1 MIILFQQKIM
11 ISLNLQ
17 RLTSLLAK
25 IAIPFLI
32 LLISSCSKNEVINVE
47 YKINEYHDNGFYATF
62 SVNNNSNINLDSPWS
77 LHWNQQSS
85 IIDESSIK
93 DNVKYEYVAG
103 QSYNILSFGKDF
115 NLKSNESTSIDF
127 NQFGTVRRISD
138 LPVGGFIVSNNEIID
153 VEFNYNWK
161 NAVGIEQLD
170 APSSKDRYELY
181 APGNVI
187 DKSELEIIIP
197 TPSEITLLDGESS
210 LKSEYR
216 FFVAESLNLDI
227 DTVNSLF
234 SENFNIDLNNSSN
247 YDISVQYTDNLLEE
261 SYKLLIDE
269 NKIIIEASDKAG
281 ALYGLQSLKQL
292 MLASSLENK
301 KLKHISISDS
311 PRFSYRGM
319 LLDISRNFYGPDKIK
334 QILDYLSFF
343 KINHLDFRLTDDE
356 GWRLE
361 IPGLM
366 ELTDVG
372 SKRAYTEDEFESL
385 IPMYG
390 SGANTNSTGSGYLS
404 KNDFID
410 ILQYADNRN
419 IKIIPQISYP
429 SHMRSAIISMD
440 VRYQKYMEL
449 DNKEEAEKYLLSDPD
464 DESEY
469 NSAQAFDDNIACIC
483 RESFFTFYEKV
494 IDEIHLMYQEA
505 GLEMDKFGVGADELP
520 FGAWQKSPICD
531 KFMEENSIAGDYNAL
546 YEMMQ
551 TRVYNKISSYNAT
564 MTGWDDILLELTER
578 NQSETQIKDFF
589 KGDDILLFVWKNDW
603 GQGRQDMIYK
613 YANLGY
619 KTVMSN
625 SSAFYFDMVDDKDLD
640 NVGLSWSGYADYK
653 DMWTVDVFD
662 IFNDSYGVKKNNIS
676 KEYIE
681 SSEKLKSTNR
691 DNIIG
696 IQSQIWSETI
706 RNENILDYM
715 FMPNIIVF
723 SQKAWSKDSK
733 WMSIQ
738 DQTEREITLNY
749 EWNKFTN
756 SIGQRVLPI
765 VENIYGGLTYDL
777 PKPGGIIKND
787 SLYANTAF
795 PGLNIKYTLDG
806 SLPNIE
812 SMNYNNP
819 VEIDQDDVIYLR
831 LFDNKGR
838 GGYPIQVDK

>member
-1 MIILFQQKIM
+1 MFHRFLFFIA
-11 ISLNLQ
+11 SLF
-17 RLTSLLAK
+17 LL
-25 IAIPFLI
+25 
-32 LLISSCSKNEVINVE
+32 SCSTNSKEIEVVYEIKKMNDWNFDVSLS
-47 YKINEYHDNGFYATF
+47 ILNSTNFDFD
-62 SVNNNSNINLDSPWS
+62 SVWS
-77 LHWNQQSS
+77 FHWNQQSS
-85 IIDESSIK
+85 IVNNESIPE
-93 DNVKYEYVAG
+93 NIKYEYVAG
-103 QSYNILSFGKDF
+103 QSYNILSFGKNYD
-115 NLKSNESTSIDF
+115 LKSNESISIDF
-127 NQFGTVRRISD
+127 NQSGIVKRISD

-153 VEFNYNWK
+153 VKFTYNWK
-161 NAVGIEQLD
+161 NADGIEKLD
-170 APSSKDRYELY
+170 APTSKDRYDLY
-181 APGNVI
+181 APGNVL

-210 LKSEYR
+210 LKSEYKV
-216 FFVAESLNLDI
+216 FVDESLNLDI
-227 DTVNSLF
+227 NTVKSLF
-234 SENFNIDLNNSSN
+234 AENFNVDIINSTD
-247 YDISVQYTDNLLEE
+247 YDISVQYIDNLLEE
-261 SYKLLIDE
+261 SYKLSIDE
-269 NKIIIEASDKAG
+269 NKISIEASDRAG

-292 MLASSLENK
+292 FLASSLESNM
-301 KLKHISISDS
+301 LKHMNISDS

-361 IPGLM
+361 IPGLE
-366 ELTDVG
+366 ELTEVG
-372 SKRAYTEDEFESL
+372 SKRAYTKDEFESL

-390 SGANTNSTGSGYLS
+390 SGPDINSTGSGYLS
-404 KNDFID
+404 RDDFIE
-410 ILQYADNRN
+410 ILQYADHRN

-449 DNKEEAEKYLLSDPD
+449 GDQAEAEKYLLSDPD

-469 NSAQAFDDNIACIC
+469 YSAQGFDDNIACIC
-483 RESFFTFYEKV
+483 RESAFTFYEKV
-494 IDEIHLMYQEA
+494 IDEIYLMYKEA
-505 GLEMDKFGVGADELP
+505 GIELNKFGVAADELP
-520 FGAWQKSPICD
+520 YGAWQKSPICD
-531 KFMEENSIAGDYNAL
+531 QFMEENSIAGDYNAL
-546 YEMMQ
+546 YEIMQ
-551 TRVYNKISSYNAT
+551 RRVYDKLSSYNAT
-564 MTGWDDILLELTER
+564 MTGWDDILLKLTEK
-578 NQSETQIKDFF
+578 NQSETKIKDFF

-662 IFNDSYGVKKNNIS
+662 IFNDSYGVEKNNIS

-681 SSEKLKSTNR
+681 SSEKLNPSNR

-706 RNENILDYM
+706 RNEDILDYM

-723 SQKAWSKDSK
+723 SQKAWSQDPE
-733 WMSIQ
+733 WMKIS
-738 DQTEREITLNY
+738 DKTKREFTLEY

-756 SIGQRVLPI
+756 TIGQRVLPI
-765 VENIYGGLTYDL
+765 IDDIYGGLSYDL

-787 SLYANTAF
+787 SLYANSVF

-806 SLPNIE
+806 SLPDIE

-819 VEIDQDDVIYLR
+819 VKLNKDDVVNLR
-831 LFDNKGR
+831 LFNDKGR

>member
-1 MIILFQQKIM
+1 MFHRFFLLTASLFM
-11 ISLNLQ
+11 L
-17 RLTSLLAK
+17 
-25 IAIPFLI
+25 
-32 LLISSCSKNEVINVE
+32 SCSIQSKEIEVVYEIK
-47 YKINEYHDNGFYATF
+47 KINDWNFDVSLSILNSTNVDF
-62 SVNNNSNINLDSPWS
+62 DSVWS

-85 IIDESSIK
+85 IVNNESIPE
-93 DNVKYEYVAG
+93 NIKYEYVAG
-103 QSYNILSFGKDF
+103 QSYNILTFGKNYD
-115 NLKSNESTSIDF
+115 LKSNDSIRIDF
-127 NQFGTVRRISD
+127 NQSGIVKRISD

-153 VEFNYNWK
+153 VKFTYNWK
-161 NAVGIEQLD
+161 NADGIEKLD
-170 APSSKDRYELY
+170 APTSEDRYELY
-181 APGNVI
+181 APGNVL

-197 TPSEITLLDGESS
+197 TPSEITILDGESS
-210 LKSEYR
+210 LKSEYKV
-216 FFVAESLNLDI
+216 FVDESLNLDI
-227 DTVNSLF
+227 NTVKSLF
-234 SENFNIDLNNSSN
+234 GKNFNVDIINSTDH
-247 YDISVQYTDNLLEE
+247 DISVQYIDNLLEE
-261 SYKLLIDE
+261 SYKLSIDE
-269 NKIIIEASDKAG
+269 NKISIEASGRAG

-292 MLASSLENK
+292 FLASSLENK
-301 KLKHISISDS
+301 MLKHMNISDS

-361 IPGLM
+361 IPGLE
-366 ELTDVG
+366 ELTEVG
-372 SKRAYTEDEFESL
+372 SKRAYTKDEFESL

-390 SGANTNSTGSGYLS
+390 SGPDINSTGSGYLS
-404 KNDFID
+404 RVDFIE
-410 ILQYADNRN
+410 ILQYADYRN
-419 IKIIPQISYP
+419 IKVIPQISYP

-449 DNKEEAEKYLLSDPD
+449 GNQEEAEKYLLSDPD

-469 NSAQAFDDNIACIC
+469 YSAQGFDDNIACIC
-483 RESFFTFYEKV
+483 RESAFTFYEKV
-494 IDEIHLMYQEA
+494 IDEIYLMYQEA
-505 GLEMDKFGVGADELP
+505 GVELNKFGIAADELP
-520 FGAWQKSPICD
+520 YGAWQKSPICD
-531 KFMEENSIAGDYNAL
+531 QYMEENSITGDYNAL
-546 YEMMQ
+546 YEIMQ
-551 TRVYNKISSYNAT
+551 RRVYDKLSTYNAT
-564 MTGWDDILLELTER
+564 MTGWDDILLKLTEK

-589 KGDDILLFVWKNDW
+589 KGDDVLLFVWKNDW

-662 IFNDSYGVKKNNIS
+662 IFNDSYGVEKNNIS

-681 SSEKLKSTNR
+681 SSEKLNPSNR

-706 RNENILDYM
+706 RNEDILDYM

-723 SQKAWSKDSK
+723 SQKAWSQDPE
-733 WMSIQ
+733 WMKIS
-738 DQTEREITLNY
+738 DKTKREFTLEF

-756 SIGQRVLPI
+756 TIGQRVLPI
-765 VENIYGGLTYDL
+765 IDNIYGGLSYDL

-787 SLYANTAF
+787 SLYANSVF

-806 SLPNIE
+806 SLPDIE

-819 VEIDQDDVIYLR
+819 IKLNKDDVVNLR
-831 LFDNKGR
+831 LFDGTGR

>member
-1 MIILFQQKIM
+1 MFHRFFLLTASLFVLSCTTQSKEIEVVYEIKKMNDWNFDVSLSILN
-11 ISLNLQ
+11 S
-17 RLTSLLAK
+17 T
-25 IAIPFLI
+25 
-32 LLISSCSKNEVINVE
+32 NV
-47 YKINEYHDNGFYATF
+47 DFD
-62 SVNNNSNINLDSPWS
+62 SVWS

-85 IIDESSIK
+85 IVNNESIPE
-93 DNVKYEYVAG
+93 NIKYEYVAG
-103 QSYNILSFGKDF
+103 QSYNILTFGKNYD
-115 NLKSNESTSIDF
+115 LKSNDSIRIDF
-127 NQFGTVRRISD
+127 NQSGIVKRISD

-153 VEFNYNWK
+153 VKFTYNWK
-161 NAVGIEQLD
+161 NADGIEKLD
-170 APSSKDRYELY
+170 APTSEDRYDLY
-181 APGNVI
+181 APGNVL

-197 TPSEITLLDGESS
+197 TPSEITILDGESS
-210 LKSEYR
+210 LKSEYKV
-216 FFVAESLNLDI
+216 FVDESLNLDI
-227 DTVNSLF
+227 NTVKSLF
-234 SENFNIDLNNSSN
+234 TENFNVDIKNSTDH
-247 YDISVQYTDNLLEE
+247 DISVQYIDNLLEE
-261 SYKLLIDE
+261 SYKLSIDE
-269 NKIIIEASDKAG
+269 NKISIEASGRAG

-292 MLASSLENK
+292 FLASSLENK
-301 KLKHISISDS
+301 MLKHMNISDS

-361 IPGLM
+361 IPGLE
-366 ELTDVG
+366 ELTEVG
-372 SKRAYTEDEFESL
+372 SKRAYTKDEFESL

-390 SGANTNSTGSGYLS
+390 SGPDINSTGSGYLS
-404 KNDFID
+404 RVDFIE
-410 ILQYADNRN
+410 ILQYADYRN
-419 IKIIPQISYP
+419 IKVIPQISYP

-449 DNKEEAEKYLLSDPD
+449 GNQEEAEKYLLSDPD

-469 NSAQAFDDNIACIC
+469 YSAQGFDDNIACIC
-483 RESFFTFYEKV
+483 RESAFTFYEKV
-494 IDEIHLMYQEA
+494 IDEIYLMYQEA
-505 GLEMDKFGVGADELP
+505 GVELNKFGIAADELP
-520 FGAWQKSPICD
+520 YGAWQKSPICD
-531 KFMEENSIAGDYNAL
+531 QYMEENSITGDYNAL
-546 YEMMQ
+546 YEIMQ
-551 TRVYNKISSYNAT
+551 RRVYDKLSTYNAT
-564 MTGWDDILLELTER
+564 MTGWDDILLKLTEK

-589 KGDDILLFVWKNDW
+589 KGDDVLLFVWKNDW

-662 IFNDSYGVKKNNIS
+662 IFNDSYGVEKNNIS

-681 SSEKLKSTNR
+681 SSEKLNPSNR
-691 DNIIG
+691 DNIVG

-706 RNENILDYM
+706 RNEDILDYM

-723 SQKAWSKDSK
+723 SQKAWSQDPE
-733 WMSIQ
+733 WMKIS
-738 DQTEREITLNY
+738 DKTKREFTLEF

-756 SIGQRVLPI
+756 TIGQRVLPI
-765 VENIYGGLTYDL
+765 IDNIYGGLSYDL

-787 SLYANTAF
+787 SLYANSVF

-806 SLPNIE
+806 SLPDIE

-819 VEIDQDDVIYLR
+819 IKLNKDDVVNLR
-831 LFDNKGR
+831 LFDGTGR

>member
-1 MIILFQQKIM
+1 MFHRFSLCIVFLFA
-11 ISLNLQ
+11 L
-17 RLTSLLAK
+17 
-25 IAIPFLI
+25 
-32 LLISSCSKNEVINVE
+32 SCSTQSKKVEVIYE
-47 YKINEYHDNGFYATF
+47 IKKINDWNYDVSLSILNSTKVDFD
-62 SVNNNSNINLDSPWS
+62 SVWS

-85 IIDESSIK
+85 IVNNESVP
-93 DNVKYEYVAG
+93 DNIKYEYVAG
-103 QSYNILSFGKDF
+103 QSYNILSFGKDYE
-115 NLKSNESTSIDF
+115 LKSNDSISLGF
-127 NQFGTVRRISD
+127 NQSGIVRRISD

-153 VEFNYNWK
+153 VKFTYNWK
-161 NAVGIEQLD
+161 NADGIEKLD
-170 APSSKDRYELY
+170 APSSKDRYDLY
-181 APGNVI
+181 APANVL

-197 TPSEITLLDGESS
+197 APSEITLLEGESS
-210 LKSEYR
+210 LKSEYK
-216 FFVAESLNLDI
+216 VSLDESLDLDI
-227 DTVNSLF
+227 NTVKSLF
-234 SENFNIDLNNSSN
+234 VENFDIDLNNSKN
-247 YDISVQYTDNLLEE
+247 YDISVQYIENLQEE
-261 SYKLLIDE
+261 SYRLSIDE
-269 NKIIIEASDKAG
+269 NKILIEASDRAG

-292 MLASSLENK
+292 FLASSLENNM
-301 KLKHISISDS
+301 LKHMHIIDS

-361 IPGLM
+361 IPGLE
-366 ELTDVG
+366 ELTEVG
-372 SKRAYTEDEFESL
+372 SKRAYTKDEFESL

-390 SGANTNSTGSGYLS
+390 SGPDTNSTGSGYLS
-404 KNDFID
+404 KIDFID
-410 ILQYADNRN
+410 ILQYADHRN

-440 VRYQKYMEL
+440 ARYQKYMEL
-449 DNKEEAEKYLLSDPD
+449 GNQEEAEKYLLSDPD

-469 NSAQAFDDNIACIC
+469 YSAQGFDDNIACIC
-483 RESFFTFYEKV
+483 RESAFTFYEKV
-494 IDEIHLMYQEA
+494 IDEIYIMYQEA
-505 GLEMDKFGVGADELP
+505 GVELNKFSVAADELP
-520 FGAWQKSPICD
+520 YGAWQRSPICD
-531 KFMEENSIAGDYNAL
+531 QFMEANSISGDYNAL
-546 YEMMQ
+546 YEIMQ
-551 TRVYNKISSYNAT
+551 RRVYDKLSSYNAT
-564 MTGWDDILLELTER
+564 MTGWDDILLRLTEK

-662 IFNDSYGVKKNNIS
+662 IFNDSYGVEKNNIS

-681 SSEKLKSTNR
+681 SSEKLNPSNR

-706 RNENILDYM
+706 RNEDILDYM

-723 SQKAWSKDSK
+723 SQKAWSKDPEWMKISDKSK
-733 WMSIQ
+733 
-738 DQTEREITLNY
+738 RESTLDY

-756 SIGQRVLPI
+756 TIGQRVLPI
-765 VENIYGGLTYDL
+765 IDNIYGGLSYDL

-787 SLYANTAF
+787 SLYANSAF

-806 SLPNIE
+806 SLPDIE
-812 SMNYNNP
+812 SMNYNSP
-819 VEIDQDDVIYLR
+819 VKLSQDDIVNLR
-831 LFDNKGR
+831 LFDNRGR
-838 GGYPIQVDK
+838 GGYTIQVNK

>member
-1 MIILFQQKIM
+1 MFHRFLFFIA
-11 ISLNLQ
+11 SLFVL
-17 RLTSLLAK
+17 
-25 IAIPFLI
+25 
-32 LLISSCSKNEVINVE
+32 SCSTHSKEIEVVYEIKKMNDWNFDVSLS
-47 YKINEYHDNGFYATF
+47 ILNSTNFDFD
-62 SVNNNSNINLDSPWS
+62 SVWS
-77 LHWNQQSS
+77 FHWNQQSS
-85 IIDESSIK
+85 IVNNESIPE
-93 DNVKYEYVAG
+93 NIKYEYVAG
-103 QSYNILSFGKDF
+103 QSYNILSFGKNYD
-115 NLKSNESTSIDF
+115 LKSNESISIDF
-127 NQFGTVRRISD
+127 NQSGIVKRISD

-153 VEFNYNWK
+153 VKFTYNWK
-161 NAVGIEQLD
+161 NADGIEKLD
-170 APSSKDRYELY
+170 APTSKDRYDLY
-181 APGNVI
+181 APGNVL

-210 LKSEYR
+210 LKSEYKV
-216 FFVAESLNLDI
+216 FVDESLNLDI
-227 DTVNSLF
+227 NTVKSLF
-234 SENFNIDLNNSSN
+234 AENFNVDIINSTD
-247 YDISVQYTDNLLEE
+247 YDISVQYIDNLLEE
-261 SYKLLIDE
+261 SYKLSIDE
-269 NKIIIEASDKAG
+269 NKISIEASDRAG

-292 MLASSLENK
+292 FLASSLESNM
-301 KLKHISISDS
+301 LKHMDISDS

-361 IPGLM
+361 IPGLE
-366 ELTDVG
+366 ELTEVG
-372 SKRAYTEDEFESL
+372 SKRAYTKDEFESL

-390 SGANTNSTGSGYLS
+390 SGPDINSTGSGYLS
-404 KNDFID
+404 RDDFIE
-410 ILQYADNRN
+410 ILQYADHRN

-449 DNKEEAEKYLLSDPD
+449 GDQAEAEKYLLSDPD

-469 NSAQAFDDNIACIC
+469 YSAQGFDDNIACIC
-483 RESFFTFYEKV
+483 RESAFTFYEKV
-494 IDEIHLMYQEA
+494 IDEIYLMYKEA
-505 GLEMDKFGVGADELP
+505 GIELNKFGVAADELP
-520 FGAWQKSPICD
+520 YGAWQKSPICD
-531 KFMEENSIAGDYNAL
+531 QFMEENSIAGDYNAL
-546 YEMMQ
+546 YEIMQ
-551 TRVYNKISSYNAT
+551 RRVYDKLSSYNAT
-564 MTGWDDILLELTER
+564 MTGWDDILLKLTEK
-578 NQSETQIKDFF
+578 NQSETKIKDFF
-589 KGDDILLFVWKNDW
+589 QGDDILLFVWKNDW

-662 IFNDSYGVKKNNIS
+662 IFNDSYGVEKNNIS

-681 SSEKLKSTNR
+681 SSEKLNPSNR

-706 RNENILDYM
+706 RNEDILDYM

-723 SQKAWSKDSK
+723 SQKAWSQDPE
-733 WMSIQ
+733 WMKIS
-738 DQTEREITLNY
+738 DKTKREFTLEY

-756 SIGQRVLPI
+756 TIGQRVLPI
-765 VENIYGGLTYDL
+765 IDNIYGGLSYDL

-787 SLYANTAF
+787 SLYANSVF

-806 SLPNIE
+806 SLPDIE

-819 VEIDQDDVIYLR
+819 VKLNKDDVVNLR
-831 LFDNKGR
+831 LFNDKGR

>member
-1 MIILFQQKIM
+1 MIIRFFLFI
-11 ISLNLQ
+11 ISLFVLSCNTQ
-17 RLTSLLAK
+17 SREIDAIYEIKKMNESNFEVSLS
-25 IAIPFLI
+25 I
-32 LLISSCSKNEVINVE
+32 LNSTNIDLN
-47 YKINEYHDNGFYATF
+47 
-62 SVNNNSNINLDSPWS
+62 SVWS
-77 LHWNQQSS
+77 FHWNQQSS
-85 IIDESSIK
+85 IVDSESIP
-93 DNVKYEYVAG
+93 DNIKYEYVAG
-103 QSYNILSFGKDF
+103 QSYNILSFGKDYD
-115 NLKSNESTSIDF
+115 LKSNESVNIDF
-127 NQFGTVRRISD
+127 NQFGDVKRISD

-153 VEFNYNWK
+153 VKFTYDWK
-161 NAVGIEQLD
+161 DAAGIEKLD
-170 APSSKDRYELY
+170 APSSKDRYDLY
-181 APGNVI
+181 SPSSILNQS
-187 DKSELEIIIP
+187 KLEIITP
-197 TPSEITLLDGESS
+197 TPSEITILDGESS
-210 LKSEYR
+210 LKSVYEISVDEYLDLDINT
-216 FFVAESLNLDI
+216 VESLFDEHFDTEFNNYSNSTDSDI
-227 DTVNSLF
+227 L
-234 SENFNIDLNNSSN
+234 
-247 YDISVQYTDNLLEE
+247 VQYSDNFLEE
-261 SYKLLIDE
+261 SYELSINE
-269 NKIIIEASDKAG
+269 NKILIKASDRAG
-281 ALYGLQSLKQL
+281 ALYGLQSLKQI
-292 MLASSLENK
+292 MLVSKFEKTL
-301 KLKHISISDS
+301 LKHILINDS

-361 IPGLM
+361 IPGLE
-366 ELTDVG
+366 ELTEVG
-372 SKRAYTEDEFESL
+372 SKRAYTKDEFESL

-390 SGANTNSTGSGYLS
+390 SGPDTNSTGSGYLS
-404 KNDFID
+404 KIDFIE
-410 ILQYADNRN
+410 ILKYADNRN

-429 SHMRSAIISMD
+429 THLRSAIISMD

-449 DNKEEAEKYLLSDPD
+449 GNRQEAEKYLLSDPND
-464 DESEY
+464 KSEY
-469 NSAQAFDDNIACIC
+469 YSAQGFNDNIACIC
-483 RESFFTFYEKV
+483 RESAFTFYEKV
-494 IDEIHLMYQEA
+494 IDEIYLMYQEA
-505 GLEMDKFGVGADELP
+505 GVKLDKFGIAADELP
-520 FGAWQKSPICD
+520 YGAWQKSPICD
-531 KFMEENSIAGDYNAL
+531 KFMEDNSIVGDYNAL

-551 TRVYNKISSYNAT
+551 SRVYNKLSSYGAT
-564 MTGWDDILLELTER
+564 MTGWDDILLKLTDK

-589 KGDDILLFVWKNDW
+589 KGDDILLFVWNSDW

-662 IFNDSYGVKKNNIS
+662 IFNDSYGVKKNNIT

-681 SSEKLKSTNR
+681 SSEKIKYSNR

-706 RNENILDYM
+706 RNEDILDYM

-723 SQKAWSKDSK
+723 SQKAWSKDPK

-738 DQTEREITLNY
+738 DQSEREITLDD

-756 SIGQRVLPI
+756 TIGQRVLPM
-765 VENIYGGLTYDL
+765 VDNIYGGLSYDL

-787 SLYANTAF
+787 SLYANSAF

-806 SLPNIE
+806 SLPNFE
-812 SMNYNNP
+812 SMSYKNP
-819 VEIDQDDVIYLR
+819 VKINKDDIVNLR

-838 GGYPIQVDK
+838 GGYSIQVDK

>member
-1 MIILFQQKIM
+1 MIIRFFLFI
-11 ISLNLQ
+11 ISLFVLSCNTQ
-17 RLTSLLAK
+17 SREIDAIYEIKKMNESNFEVSLS
-25 IAIPFLI
+25 I
-32 LLISSCSKNEVINVE
+32 LNSTNIDLN
-47 YKINEYHDNGFYATF
+47 
-62 SVNNNSNINLDSPWS
+62 SVWS
-77 LHWNQQSS
+77 FHWNQQSS
-85 IIDESSIK
+85 IVDSESIP
-93 DNVKYEYVAG
+93 DNIKYEYVAG
-103 QSYNILSFGKDF
+103 QSYNILSFGKDYD
-115 NLKSNESTSIDF
+115 LKSNESVNIDF
-127 NQFGTVRRISD
+127 NQFGDVKRISD

-153 VEFNYNWK
+153 VKFTYDWK
-161 NAVGIEQLD
+161 DAAGIEKLD
-170 APSSKDRYELY
+170 APSSKDRYDLY
-181 APGNVI
+181 SPSSILNQS
-187 DKSELEIIIP
+187 KLEIITP
-197 TPSEITLLDGESS
+197 TPSEITILDGESS
-210 LKSEYR
+210 LKSVYEISVDEYLDLDINT
-216 FFVAESLNLDI
+216 VESLFDEHFDTEFNNYSNSTDSDI
-227 DTVNSLF
+227 L
-234 SENFNIDLNNSSN
+234 
-247 YDISVQYTDNLLEE
+247 VQYSDNFLEE
-261 SYKLLIDE
+261 SYELSINE
-269 NKIIIEASDKAG
+269 NKILIKASDRAG
-281 ALYGLQSLKQL
+281 ALYGLQSLKQI
-292 MLASSLENK
+292 MLVSKFEKTL
-301 KLKHISISDS
+301 LKHILINDS

-361 IPGLM
+361 IPGLE
-366 ELTDVG
+366 ELTEVG
-372 SKRAYTEDEFESL
+372 SKRAYTKDEFESL

-390 SGANTNSTGSGYLS
+390 SGPDTNSTGSGYLS
-404 KNDFID
+404 KLDFIE
-410 ILQYADNRN
+410 ILKYAYNRN

-429 SHMRSAIISMD
+429 THLRSAIISMD

-449 DNKEEAEKYLLSDPD
+449 GNRQEAEKYLLSDPND
-464 DESEY
+464 KSEY
-469 NSAQAFDDNIACIC
+469 YSAQGFNDNIACIC
-483 RESFFTFYEKV
+483 RESAFTFYEKV
-494 IDEIHLMYQEA
+494 IDEIYLMYQEA
-505 GLEMDKFGVGADELP
+505 GVKLDKFGIAADELP
-520 FGAWQKSPICD
+520 YGAWQKSPICD
-531 KFMEENSIAGDYNAL
+531 KFMEDNSIVGDYNAL

-551 TRVYNKISSYNAT
+551 SRVYNKLSSYGAT
-564 MTGWDDILLELTER
+564 MTGWDDILLKLTDK

-589 KGDDILLFVWKNDW
+589 KGDDILLFVWNSDW

-676 KEYIE
+676 KDYIE
-681 SSEKLKSTNR
+681 SSEKIKYSNR

-706 RNENILDYM
+706 RNEDILDYM

-723 SQKAWSKDSK
+723 SQKAWSKDPK

-738 DQTEREITLNY
+738 DQSEREITLDD

-756 SIGQRVLPI
+756 TIGQRVLPM
-765 VENIYGGLTYDL
+765 VDNIYGGLSYDL

-787 SLYANTAF
+787 SLYANSAF

-806 SLPNIE
+806 SLPNFE
-812 SMNYNNP
+812 SMSYTNP
-819 VEIDQDDVIYLR
+819 VKINKDDIVNLR

-838 GGYPIQVDK
+838 GGYSIQVDK

>member
-1 MIILFQQKIM
+1 M
-11 ISLNLQ
+11 
-17 RLTSLLAK
+17 
-25 IAIPFLI
+25 
-32 LLISSCSKNEVINVE
+32 E
-47 YKINEYHDNGFYATF
+47 
-62 SVNNNSNINLDSPWS
+62 
-77 LHWNQQSS
+77 
-85 IIDESSIK
+85 
-93 DNVKYEYVAG
+93 
-103 QSYNILSFGKDF
+103 
-115 NLKSNESTSIDF
+115 
-127 NQFGTVRRISD
+127 
-138 LPVGGFIVSNNEIID
+138 
-153 VEFNYNWK
+153 
-161 NAVGIEQLD
+161 
-170 APSSKDRYELY
+170 
-181 APGNVI
+181 
-187 DKSELEIIIP
+187 
-197 TPSEITLLDGESS
+197 GESS
-210 LKSEYR
+210 LKSEYKV
-216 FFVAESLNLDI
+216 FLDESLDLNI
-227 DTVNSLF
+227 NTVKSLF
-234 SENFNIDLNNSSN
+234 AENFKIDLNNSTN
-247 YDISVQYTDNLLEE
+247 YDISVQYTNNLLKE
-261 SYKLLIDE
+261 SYTLSIDE
-269 NKIIIEASDKAG
+269 NKILINASDSAG

-292 MLASSLENK
+292 FLASSLENNL
-301 KLKHISISDS
+301 LKHMHINDS

-361 IPGLM
+361 IPGLE
-366 ELTDVG
+366 ELTEVG
-372 SKRAYTEDEFESL
+372 SKRAYTKDEFESL

-390 SGANTNSTGSGYLS
+390 SGPDINSTGSGYLS
-404 KNDFID
+404 RVDFIE
-410 ILQYADNRN
+410 ILQYADHRN

-449 DNKEEAEKYLLSDPD
+449 GNQVEAEKYLLSDPN
-464 DESEY
+464 DESVY
-469 NSAQAFDDNIACIC
+469 YSAQGFDDNIACIC
-483 RESFFTFYEKV
+483 RESAFTFYEKV
-494 IDEIHLMYQEA
+494 IDEIYLMYQEA
-505 GLEMDKFGVGADELP
+505 GVELNKFGVAADELP
-520 FGAWQKSPICD
+520 YGAWQKSPICD
-531 KFMEENSIAGDYNAL
+531 QFMEENSIAGDYNAL
-546 YEMMQ
+546 YEIMQ
-551 TRVYNKISSYNAT
+551 RRVYDKLSSYNAT
-564 MTGWDDILLELTER
+564 MTGWDDILLKLTEK

-662 IFNDSYGVKKNNIS
+662 IFNDTYGVEKNNIS

-681 SSEKLKSTNR
+681 SSEKLNPSSR

-706 RNENILDYM
+706 RNEDILDYM

-723 SQKAWSKDSK
+723 SQKAWSKDPEWMKTSDKSK
-733 WMSIQ
+733 
-738 DQTEREITLNY
+738 RELTLDY

-756 SIGQRVLPI
+756 TIGQRVLPI
-765 VENIYGGLTYDL
+765 IDNIYGGLSYDL

-787 SLYANTAF
+787 SLYANSAF

-806 SLPNIE
+806 SLPDNE
-812 SMNYNNP
+812 SMNYKNP
-819 VEIDQDDVIYLR
+819 VKLNQDDIVNLR

>member
-1 MIILFQQKIM
+1 MFHRFFLFIA
-11 ISLNLQ
+11 SLFVL
-17 RLTSLLAK
+17 
-25 IAIPFLI
+25 
-32 LLISSCSKNEVINVE
+32 SCSTQSKEIEVVYEIKKMNDWNFDVSLSILNSTNV
-47 YKINEYHDNGFYATF
+47 DFD
-62 SVNNNSNINLDSPWS
+62 SVWS

-85 IIDESSIK
+85 IVNNESIPE
-93 DNVKYEYVAG
+93 NLKYEYVAG
-103 QSYNILSFGKDF
+103 QSYNILSFGKNYD
-115 NLKSNESTSIDF
+115 LKSNDSISIDF
-127 NQFGTVRRISD
+127 NQLGIVRRISD

-153 VEFNYNWK
+153 VKFTYNWK
-161 NAVGIEQLD
+161 NADGIEKLD
-170 APSSKDRYELY
+170 APTSKDRYDLY
-181 APGNVI
+181 APGNVL

-210 LKSEYR
+210 LKSEYKV
-216 FFVAESLNLDI
+216 FVDEFLNLDI
-227 DTVNSLF
+227 NTVKSLF
-234 SENFNIDLNNSSN
+234 VENFNLDIKNSTD
-247 YDISVQYTDNLLEE
+247 YDISVQYIDNLLEE
-261 SYKLLIDE
+261 SYKLSIDE
-269 NKIIIEASDKAG
+269 NKISIEASDRAG

-292 MLASSLENK
+292 FIASSLENNM
-301 KLKHISISDS
+301 LKHMNISDS

-361 IPGLM
+361 IPGLE
-366 ELTDVG
+366 ELTEVG
-372 SKRAYTEDEFESL
+372 SKRAYTKDEFESL

-390 SGANTNSTGSGYLS
+390 SGPDINSTGSGYLS
-404 KNDFID
+404 RVDFIE
-410 ILQYADNRN
+410 ILQYADHRN

-449 DNKEEAEKYLLSDPD
+449 GNQEEAEKYLLSDPD

-469 NSAQAFDDNIACIC
+469 YSAQGFDDNIACIC
-483 RESFFTFYEKV
+483 RESAFTFYEKV
-494 IDEIHLMYQEA
+494 IDEIYLMYQEA
-505 GLEMDKFGVGADELP
+505 GVELNKFGIGADELP
-520 FGAWQKSPICD
+520 YGAWQKSPICD
-531 KFMEENSIAGDYNAL
+531 QFMEEKSIAGDYNAL
-546 YEMMQ
+546 YEIMQ
-551 TRVYNKISSYNAT
+551 RRVYDKLSSYNAT
-564 MTGWDDILLELTER
+564 MTGWDDILLKLTEK
-578 NQSETQIKDFF
+578 NQAETKIKDFF
-589 KGDDILLFVWKNDW
+589 KGDDVLLFVWKNDW

-662 IFNDSYGVKKNNIS
+662 IFNDSYGVEKNNIS

-681 SSEKLKSTNR
+681 SYEKLNPSNR

-706 RNENILDYM
+706 RNEDILDYM

-723 SQKAWSKDSK
+723 SQKAWSQDPE
-733 WMSIQ
+733 WMKIS
-738 DQTEREITLNY
+738 DKTKREFTLDY

-756 SIGQRVLPI
+756 TIGQRVLPI
-765 VENIYGGLTYDL
+765 IDNIYGGLSYDL

-787 SLYANTAF
+787 SLYANSVF

-806 SLPNIE
+806 SLPDIE

-819 VEIDQDDVIYLR
+819 VKLNQDDIVNLR

>member
-1 MIILFQQKIM
+1 MFHRFLFFIA
-11 ISLNLQ
+11 SLFVL
-17 RLTSLLAK
+17 
-25 IAIPFLI
+25 
-32 LLISSCSKNEVINVE
+32 SCSTHSKEIEVVYEIKKMNDWNFDVSLS
-47 YKINEYHDNGFYATF
+47 ILNSTNFDFD
-62 SVNNNSNINLDSPWS
+62 SVWS
-77 LHWNQQSS
+77 FHWNQQSS
-85 IIDESSIK
+85 IVNNESIPE
-93 DNVKYEYVAG
+93 NIKYEYVAG
-103 QSYNILSFGKDF
+103 QSYNILSFGKNYD
-115 NLKSNESTSIDF
+115 LKSNESISIDF
-127 NQFGTVRRISD
+127 NQSGIVKRISD

-153 VEFNYNWK
+153 VKFTYNWK
-161 NAVGIEQLD
+161 NADGIEKLD
-170 APSSKDRYELY
+170 APTSKDRYDLY
-181 APGNVI
+181 APGNVL

-210 LKSEYR
+210 LKSEYKV
-216 FFVAESLNLDI
+216 FVDESLNLDI
-227 DTVNSLF
+227 NTVKSLF
-234 SENFNIDLNNSSN
+234 AENFNVDIINSKD
-247 YDISVQYTDNLLEE
+247 YDISVQYIDNLLEE
-261 SYKLLIDE
+261 SYKLSIDE
-269 NKIIIEASDKAG
+269 NKILIEASDRAG

-292 MLASSLENK
+292 FLASSLESNM
-301 KLKHISISDS
+301 LKHMNISDS

-361 IPGLM
+361 IPGLE
-366 ELTDVG
+366 ELTEVG
-372 SKRAYTEDEFESL
+372 SKRAYTKDEFESL

-390 SGANTNSTGSGYLS
+390 SGPDVNSTGSGYLS
-404 KNDFID
+404 RVDFIE
-410 ILQYADNRN
+410 ILQYADHRN

-449 DNKEEAEKYLLSDPD
+449 GNQEEAEKYLLSDPD

-469 NSAQAFDDNIACIC
+469 YSAQGFDDNIACIC
-483 RESFFTFYEKV
+483 RESAFTFYEKV
-494 IDEIHLMYQEA
+494 IDEIYLMYKEA
-505 GLEMDKFGVGADELP
+505 GIELNKFGVAADELP
-520 FGAWQKSPICD
+520 YGAWQKSPICD
-531 KFMEENSIAGDYNAL
+531 QFMEENSIAGDYNAL
-546 YEMMQ
+546 YEIMQ
-551 TRVYNKISSYNAT
+551 RRVYDKLSSYNAT
-564 MTGWDDILLELTER
+564 MTGWDDILLKLTEK
-578 NQSETQIKDFF
+578 NQSETKIKDFF

-662 IFNDSYGVKKNNIS
+662 IFNDSYGVEKNNIS

-681 SSEKLKSTNR
+681 SSEKLNPSNR

-706 RNENILDYM
+706 RNEDILDYM

-723 SQKAWSKDSK
+723 SQKAWSQDHD
-733 WMSIQ
+733 WMKIS
-738 DQTEREITLNY
+738 DKTKREFTLEY

-756 SIGQRVLPI
+756 TIGQRVLPI
-765 VENIYGGLTYDL
+765 IDNIYGGLSYDL

-787 SLYANTAF
+787 SLYANSVF

-806 SLPNIE
+806 SLPDIE

-819 VEIDQDDVIYLR
+819 IKLNKDDVVNLR
-831 LFDNKGR
+831 LFDDKGR

>member
-1 MIILFQQKIM
+1 MIKRFFLFI
-11 ISLNLQ
+11 ISFFVLSCN
-17 RLTSLLAK
+17 TSSNE
-25 IAIPFLI
+25 I
-32 LLISSCSKNEVINVE
+32 EVI
-47 YKINEYHDNGFYATF
+47 YKIKKINDSNFDVRLSF
-62 SVNNNSNINLDSPWS
+62 LNSSNVDFDSVWS
-77 LHWNQQSS
+77 FHWNQQSS
-85 IIDESSIK
+85 IVNNESIP
-93 DNVKYEYVAG
+93 DNIKYEYVAG
-103 QSYNILSFGKDF
+103 QSYNILSFGKDYD
-115 NLKSNESTSIDF
+115 LKSNESINIDF
-127 NQFGTVRRISD
+127 NQFGGVKRISD
-138 LPVGGFIVSNNEIID
+138 LPVGGFVVSNNEIID
-153 VEFNYNWK
+153 VKFTYDWK
-161 NAVGIEQLD
+161 DADGIEKLD
-170 APSSKDRYELY
+170 APSSIDRYNLY
-181 APGNVI
+181 SPSSVLS
-187 DKSELEIIIP
+187 KSELEIITP
-197 TPSEITLLDGESS
+197 SPSEITILDGESS
-210 LKSEYR
+210 LKSMYEI
-216 FFVAESLNLDI
+216 FIDENLDLDI
-227 DTVNSLF
+227 NTVNSIL
-234 SENFNIDLNNSSN
+234 SQNFNIEFNNYSDSVDS
-247 YDISVQYTDNLLEE
+247 DIIVQFSEKFLKE
-261 SYKLLIDE
+261 SYELSINE
-269 NKIIIEASDKAG
+269 NKIQIKASDKAG
-281 ALYGLQSLKQL
+281 ALYGIQSLKQL
-292 MLASSLENK
+292 MLSSKLDNTN
-301 KLKHISISDS
+301 LKHVFINDS

-361 IPGLM
+361 IPGLE
-366 ELTDVG
+366 ELTEVG
-372 SKRAYTEDEFESL
+372 SKRAYTKDEFESL

-390 SGANTNSTGSGYLS
+390 SGPDTNSTGSGYLS
-404 KNDFID
+404 KGDFID
-410 ILQYADNRN
+410 ILQYANNRN
-419 IKIIPQISYP
+419 IKISPQISFP
-429 SHMRSAIISMD
+429 SHIRSAIISMD

-449 DNKEEAEKYLLSDPD
+449 GNKDEAEKYLLSDPD
-464 DESEY
+464 DKSEY
-469 NSAQAFDDNIACIC
+469 YSAQGFDDNIACIC
-483 RESFFTFYEKV
+483 RESAFTFYEKV
-494 IDEIHLMYQEA
+494 IDEIYLMYQEA
-505 GLEMDKFGVGADELP
+505 GVEMDKFGVAADELP
-520 FGAWQKSPICD
+520 YGAWQNSPICN
-531 KFMEENSIAGDYNAL
+531 KFMEDNSIVGDYNAL

-551 TRVYNKISSYNAT
+551 TRVYNKLLSYNAT
-564 MTGWDDILLELTER
+564 MTGWDDILLKLTEK

-603 GQGRQDMIYK
+603 GGGRQDMIYK

-723 SQKAWSKDSK
+723 SQKAWSKDPK